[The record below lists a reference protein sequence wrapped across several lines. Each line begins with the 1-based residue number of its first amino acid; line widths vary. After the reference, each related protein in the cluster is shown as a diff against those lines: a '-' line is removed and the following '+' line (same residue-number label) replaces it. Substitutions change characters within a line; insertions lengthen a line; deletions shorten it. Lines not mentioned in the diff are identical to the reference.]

1 MPDAPGFAVL
11 PIEDGRPHAA
21 WLPCRACRMRNAP
34 SRISPPTINIPTMST
49 PTDKSNSRRRFLRT
63 SVALVPIASVAGC
76 DLRSPPSSGSPS
88 GAASAASAS
97 AERAPYKPT
106 FFDAKEWAFV
116 QAAVDR
122 LIPADAEGPG
132 ALETGVPE
140 FIDRQMETPYAH
152 GATWYMQGPFQQG
165 VPELGYQ
172 LKLVPRDI
180 YRLGIAAVNRYCE
193 KAHGKAFADLDA
205 PTRDSVL
212 GALEKGA
219 APIDDVPSAVF
230 FGQLLQNTREG
241 YFCDPVHGGN
251 RDMAAWKMIG
261 FPGARADFMDFVN
274 QNGKPYPYG
283 PVSINGER
291 T

>member
-1 MPDAPGFAVL
+1 
-11 PIEDGRPHAA
+11 
-21 WLPCRACRMRNAP
+21 MRNA
-34 SRISPPTINIPTMST
+34 RVRPPIPNDQHPTMST
-49 PTDKSNSRRRFLRT
+49 PPDKPNSRRRFLRT

-76 DLRSPPSSGSPS
+76 DLRASSPS
-88 GAASAASAS
+88 ATTAGNAPAASAS
-97 AERAPYKPT
+97 AERTPYKPT

-132 ALETGVPE
+132 ALESGVPE

-193 KAHGKAFADLDA
+193 KAHGNAFADLDA
-205 PTRDSVL
+205 PTRDTVL
-212 GALEKGA
+212 GALEKGGA
-219 APIDDVPSAVF
+219 QIDDVPPGVF

-251 RDMAAWKMIG
+251 HDMAAWKMIG

>member
-1 MPDAPGFAVL
+1 
-11 PIEDGRPHAA
+11 
-21 WLPCRACRMRNAP
+21 
-34 SRISPPTINIPTMST
+34 MST
-49 PTDKSNSRRRFLRT
+49 PTDTSNSRRRFLRT

-97 AERAPYKPT
+97 AERTPYKPT

-219 APIDDVPSAVF
+219 TPIDDVPSAVF

>member
-1 MPDAPGFAVL
+1 MRSARVRAPI
-11 PIEDGRPHAA
+11 PNDQH
-21 WLPCRACRMRNAP
+21 
-34 SRISPPTINIPTMST
+34 PTMST
-49 PTDKSNSRRRFLRT
+49 PPDKPNSRRRFLRT

-76 DLRSPPSSGSPS
+76 DLRSSSQSATTGNAP
-88 GAASAASAS
+88 GASAN

-132 ALETGVPE
+132 ALESGVPD

-193 KAHGKAFADLDA
+193 KTHGKAFADLDA
-205 PTRDSVL
+205 PTRDTVL
-212 GALEKGA
+212 GALEKGGA
-219 APIDDVPSAVF
+219 QIDDVPPGVF

-251 RDMAAWKMIG
+251 HDMAAWKMIG

-274 QNGKPYPYG
+274 QSGKPYPYG

-291 T
+291 S

>member
-1 MPDAPGFAVL
+1 
-11 PIEDGRPHAA
+11 
-21 WLPCRACRMRNAP
+21 
-34 SRISPPTINIPTMST
+34 MST
-49 PTDKSNSRRRFLRT
+49 PPDKPNSRRHFLRS
-63 SVALVPIASVAGC
+63 SVALVPLASLAGC
-76 DLRSPPSSGSPS
+76 DLRPSSAAATTAG
-88 GAASAASAS
+88 GARAASADAAQ
-97 AERAPYKPT
+97 APYKPT
-106 FFDAKEWAFV
+106 FFDAREWAFV

-132 ALETGVPE
+132 ALEAGVPE
-140 FIDRQMETPYAH
+140 FIDRQMEMPYAH
-152 GATWYMQGPFQQG
+152 GALWYMQGPFQQG

-180 YRLGIAAVNRYCE
+180 YRLGIAAVDRFCT
-193 KAHGKAFADLDA
+193 KTHGKAFADLDA
-205 PTRDSVL
+205 ATRDAVL
-212 GALEKGA
+212 GALEKGSA
-219 APIDDVPSAVF
+219 QIDDVPPAVL

-251 RDMAAWKMIG
+251 RGMAAWKMIG

>member
-1 MPDAPGFAVL
+1 
-11 PIEDGRPHAA
+11 
-21 WLPCRACRMRNAP
+21 
-34 SRISPPTINIPTMST
+34 MST
-49 PTDKSNSRRRFLRT
+49 PPDKPNSRRHFLRS
-63 SVALVPIASVAGC
+63 SVALVPLASLSGC
-76 DLRSPPSSGSPS
+76 DLRPSSAAATTAG
-88 GAASAASAS
+88 GARAASADAAQ
-97 AERAPYKPT
+97 APYKPT
-106 FFDAKEWAFV
+106 FFDAREWAFV

-132 ALETGVPE
+132 ALEAGVPE

-152 GATWYMQGPFQQG
+152 GALWYMQGPFQQG

-180 YRLGIAAVNRYCE
+180 YRLGIAAVDRFCT
-193 KAHGKAFADLDA
+193 KTHGKAFADLDA
-205 PTRDSVL
+205 ATRDAVL
-212 GALEKGA
+212 GALEKGSA
-219 APIDDVPSAVF
+219 QIDDVPPAVL

-251 RDMAAWKMIG
+251 RGMAAWKMIG

>member
-1 MPDAPGFAVL
+1 
-11 PIEDGRPHAA
+11 
-21 WLPCRACRMRNAP
+21 
-34 SRISPPTINIPTMST
+34 MST
-49 PTDKSNSRRRFLRT
+49 PPDKPNSRRHFLRS
-63 SVALVPIASVAGC
+63 SVALVPLASLAGC
-76 DLRSPPSSGSPS
+76 DLRPSSAAATTAG
-88 GAASAASAS
+88 GARAASADAAQ
-97 AERAPYKPT
+97 APYKPT
-106 FFDAKEWAFV
+106 FFDAREWAFV

-132 ALETGVPE
+132 ALEAGVPE

-152 GATWYMQGPFQQG
+152 GALWYMHGPFQQG

-180 YRLGIAAVNRYCE
+180 YRLGIAAVDRFCT
-193 KAHGKAFADLDA
+193 KTHGKAFADLDA
-205 PTRDSVL
+205 ATRDAVL
-212 GALEKGA
+212 GALEKGSA
-219 APIDDVPSAVF
+219 QIDDVPPAVL

-251 RDMAAWKMIG
+251 RGMAAWKMIG

>member
-1 MPDAPGFAVL
+1 
-11 PIEDGRPHAA
+11 
-21 WLPCRACRMRNAP
+21 
-34 SRISPPTINIPTMST
+34 MST
-49 PTDKSNSRRRFLRT
+49 PPDKPNSRRHFLRS
-63 SVALVPIASVAGC
+63 SVALVPIASLAGC
-76 DLRSPPSSGSPS
+76 DLRPSSAGATTA
-88 GAASAASAS
+88 GGAHAASADAAP
-97 AERAPYKPT
+97 APYKPT
-106 FFDAKEWAFV
+106 FFDAREWAFV

-132 ALETGVPE
+132 ALEAGVPE

-152 GATWYMQGPFQQG
+152 GALWYMQAPFQQG
-165 VPELGYQ
+165 APELGYQ

-180 YRLGIAAVNRYCE
+180 YRLGIAAVDRYCA
-193 KAHGKAFADLDA
+193 KAHGKSFADLDA
-205 PTRDSVL
+205 ATRDAVL
-212 GALEKGA
+212 GVLEKGSA
-219 APIDDVPSAVF
+219 QIDDVPPAVF

-251 RDMAAWKMIG
+251 RGMAAWKMIG

>member
-1 MPDAPGFAVL
+1 
-11 PIEDGRPHAA
+11 
-21 WLPCRACRMRNAP
+21 
-34 SRISPPTINIPTMST
+34 MST
-49 PTDKSNSRRRFLRT
+49 PPDKPNSRRHFLRS
-63 SVALVPIASVAGC
+63 SVALVPLASLAGC
-76 DLRSPPSSGSPS
+76 DLRPSSAAATTAG
-88 GAASAASAS
+88 GARAASADAAQ
-97 AERAPYKPT
+97 APYKPT
-106 FFDAKEWAFV
+106 FFDAREWAFI

-132 ALETGVPE
+132 ALEAGVPE

-152 GATWYMQGPFQQG
+152 GALWYMQGPFRQG

-180 YRLGIAAVNRYCE
+180 YRLGIAAVDRFCT
-193 KAHGKAFADLDA
+193 KTHGKAFADLDA
-205 PTRDSVL
+205 ATRDAVL
-212 GALEKGA
+212 GALEKGSA
-219 APIDDVPSAVF
+219 QIDDVPPAVL
-230 FGQLLQNTREG
+230 FGQLLENTREG

-251 RDMAAWKMIG
+251 RGMAAWKMIG

>member
-1 MPDAPGFAVL
+1 MPGM
-11 PIEDGRPHAA
+11 PHAECA
-21 WLPCRACRMRNAP
+21 RPGPEIPNDQH
-34 SRISPPTINIPTMST
+34 PTMST
-49 PTDKSNSRRRFLRT
+49 SPDKPNSRRRFLRT

-76 DLRSPPSSGSPS
+76 DLRSSSPS
-88 GAASAASAS
+88 ATTGNAPGASAG

-132 ALETGVPE
+132 ALESGVPE

-193 KAHGKAFADLDA
+193 KTHGKAFAELDA
-205 PTRDSVL
+205 RRAIPCSARWRRAARRSTTCRPACSSASCCRTR
-212 GALEKGA
+212 AKA
-219 APIDDVPSAVF
+219 ISAI
-230 FGQLLQNTREG
+230 R
-241 YFCDPVHGGN
+241 C
-251 RDMAAWKMIG
+251 MAAITTWPRG
-261 FPGARADFMDFVN
+261 R
-274 QNGKPYPYG
+274 
-283 PVSINGER
+283 
-291 T
+291 